1 MNTIPNRIAVAIKR
15 ANPEETSSVEVM
27 QYSLGIIL
35 NTLFIIIATATVGLL
50 TGHFGKFMT
59 FLLSCSILR
68 LTSGGFHLKTA
79 RACNLFSIGLCT
91 LIPYLFSF
99 SGMTL
104 TIINIISL
112 LIMLLFAPNPDKNA
126 RMPLR
131 IYPLLKLLSVLLVIL
146 NFFIHSSVIGLA
158 FIVQSLTVIP
168 WIRREKQ

>member
-1 MNTIPNRIAVAIKR
+1 MNTLSHKIAAAIKK
-15 ANPEETSSVEVM
+15 ANPEETYSVEIM

-35 NTLFIIIATATVGLL
+35 NTLLIITATAMIGLL
-50 TGHFGKFMT
+50 TGHFGEFMT

-79 RACNLFSIGLCT
+79 RACNLFSILLCT

-99 SGMTL
+99 SGAALTVINMT
-104 TIINIISL
+104 SL
-112 LIMLLFAPNPDKNA
+112 LIMLLFAPNPDTNA
-126 RMPLR
+126 RMPVKL
-131 IYPLLKLLSVLLVIL
+131 YPLLKIISILLVSL